1 MDVDNPIAL
10 REISLVQRGI
20 SLPALENKWLISLA
34 SFSYFSLC
42 LPVFLRSFNLV
53 ENPGAGGEKEG
64 NCGNCR
70 HDSKSYLSSGK

>member
-1 MDVDNPIAL
+1 MDVDNSIAPK
-10 REISLVQRGI
+10 EISLVQRGM

-42 LPVFLRSFNLV
+42 LLVFLRGSNLV

-70 HDSKSYLSSGK
+70 HDSKSNLGSGK